1 MPTLLSPSI
10 EIPDYWNQ
18 AIRALSRRDPVMKK
32 VIKSFPNSVMTS
44 RGDPFTTLIRSIVGQ
59 QISVKAA
66 DAVWGRMTKL
76 CQGRDAIDAID
87 ADNDVM
93 TPAGVLLQEQSLR
106 ACGLSA
112 RKVQYVVG
120 VAHYFAANPR
130 TMAQWRALNDEQ
142 VIIEL
147 TALYGIGRW
156 SAEMFL
162 MFTLLRPNILPLDD
176 IGLLRGIGVSYL
188 DGVRPTRQQVKE
200 IAANWTPWCSV
211 ATWFMWRAIDPS
223 VVAY

>member
-1 MPTLLSPSI
+1 MSTLLFSSV
-10 EIPDYWNQ
+10 EIPDYWDQ
-18 AIRALSRRDPVMKK
+18 AIRSLSRRDPVMKK
-32 VIKSFPNSVMTS
+32 VIKSFPNSVIAS
-44 RGDPFTTLIRSIVGQ
+44 RGEPFTTLIRSIVGQ

-66 DAVWGRMTKL
+66 DAVWGRITKL
-76 CQGRDAIDAID
+76 CQGRDA
-87 ADNDVM
+87 DNGVM

-112 RKVQYVVG
+112 RKVQYVLG

-130 TMAQWRALNDEQ
+130 TMAQWQALSDDQ
-142 VIIEL
+142 VITEL

-188 DGVRPTRQQVKE
+188 DGVRPTRQQAKE
-200 IAANWTPWCSV
+200 IAANWAPWCSV